1 MIGCSTTTYTDPD
14 DFRAG
19 LPGVTMD
26 VVLTSRDPFK
36 AKITWLRMRRLTLVV
51 IDEAAPRIAFLTL
64 PPTQT
69 CFSFPMRGN
78 SVWNGVRMR
87 RGDFVM
93 HSAGSHL
100 HQLAKGGVRWSMIS
114 IRAKDLDGYART
126 LLGSEL
132 ALPGGSHVMRLR
144 SKAASD
150 ILRLQATACRLA
162 ETKPEMMAHRE
173 VARSIEQEL
182 VVALVN
188 LLSGNDVGERDGRD
202 LRRAAIMARFEQA
215 LGAESRQRLSA
226 LCADIAVPQRTLR
239 ICCQAFLGRSPL
251 EYMQL
256 RRLNLARSAISR
268 ADHETASIAS
278 IARSH
283 GFSEPGRFAGAYRA
297 LFGETPSATLM
308 RNSAE
313 SA

>member
-14 DFRAG
+14 DFRVG
-19 LPGVTMD
+19 VPGVTMD
-26 VVLTSRDPFK
+26 LALTSRDPFK
-36 AKITWLRMRRLTLVV
+36 AKITWLRMRRLTLAA

-64 PPTQT
+64 PPARIF
-69 CFSFPMRGN
+69 FSFPLRGN
-78 SVWNGVRMR
+78 TLWNGVPMQ

-93 HSAGSHL
+93 HGASSHMHQVAKSSA
-100 HQLAKGGVRWSMIS
+100 RWSMIS
-114 IRAKDLDGYART
+114 IRAKDLAGYART

-132 ALPGGSHVMRLR
+132 SLPRGPHFMRPR

-150 ILRLQATACRLA
+150 MLRLQTTACRLA
-162 ETKPEMMAHRE
+162 ATKPDMMAHRE
-173 VARSIEQEL
+173 VVRSIEQEL
-182 VVALVN
+182 IVALVN
-188 LLSGNDVGERDGRD
+188 LLTGNEAGDRDAHD
-202 LRRAAIMARFEQA
+202 PRRAAIMVRFEQA
-215 LGAESRQRLSA
+215 LAADSRQRLSA
-226 LCADIAVPQRTLR
+226 LSARIAVPQRTLR
-239 ICCQAFLGRSPL
+239 VCCQAFLGRSPL

-256 RRLNLARSAISR
+256 RRLNRARAAISR
-268 ADHETASIAS
+268 ADHETASIAG

-297 LFGETPSATLM
+297 LFGESPSATLM